1 MESLARSTTAQEIN
15 SVSSDEVVVARPILR
30 PCQTEEMVSAI
41 DGPFLRCA
49 RTSVGL
55 ICGPVLCA

>member
-1 MESLARSTTAQEIN
+1 VESLARSTTALEIN
-15 SVSSDEVVVARPILR
+15 SVSSDEVVVARPIR

-41 DGPFLRCA
+41 HGPFLRCA

-55 ICGPVLCA
+55 ICRPGLCA